1 MPKTPTAPFL
11 IRDAA
16 LIALATGKRA
26 RNLRELAELLSDIDS
41 NSIYYHFWG
50 GLLRPRFH
58 EPEYVNDFA
67 VWTAES
73 LRDKAL
79 AERLAVIDPAS
90 EITLE
95 DLRDRLLDVIYE
107 HLDSNEF
114 PVWAR
119 MDDQFEFIRFQIVV
133 FNTGIAVE
141 QPSDLVDILPRLSQG
156 SVFYHFIE
164 GRRRNENGLDD
175 FRNWLDAFGE
185 AYAPLCGIIGEIAPF
200 FRSLKLLRDDLAEAF
215 NDYFS
220 REEGGQ

>member
-1 MPKTPTAPFL
+1 MSHDSYTLPTPFL

-26 RNLRELAELLSDIDS
+26 QNLRELAELLRDIDS
-41 NSIYYHFWG
+41 NSLYYHFWG

-58 EPEYVNDFA
+58 EPEYINDFA
-67 VWTAES
+67 VWTAQS

-90 EITLE
+90 EDTLE
-95 DLRDRLLDVIYE
+95 DLRNRLLDVIHE

-119 MDDQFEFIRFQIVV
+119 MDDQFEFIRFQLVV
-133 FNTGIAVE
+133 FNTGVAVE
-141 QPSDLVDILPRLSQG
+141 QPSDLVEILPRLSQG

-164 GRRRNENGLDD
+164 GRRRNENELDD
-175 FRNWLDAFGE
+175 FRNWLNAFDD
-185 AYAPLCGIIGEIAPF
+185 AYAPLCSIIGEIEPY
-200 FRSLKLLRDDLAEAF
+200 FRSLKRLRDDLAEAF
-215 NDYFS
+215 KNYFS
-220 REEGGQ
+220 REG